1 MIPQVR
7 IYTASWRA
15 GAGWS
20 PTVFAQ
26 ESPTCSARFDAEN
39 DLYSFALTVPTRN
52 LIAALKAAGVRRLIV
67 QSSFGV
73 GDSRRDAGL
82 LERVFYALLLRG
94 AYADKVLQ
102 EQAVRESGLDYTI
115 VRPTRLTTAA
125 GAGRYT
131 ARVGPGPVP
140 SSIARADVAR
150 FILDALGTREYVGK
164 TVSLGGRTRPTETA
178 TQIPAEADHP
188 SASPSVRTTMRGI
201 RRAHGA
207 AQHQAKP
214 LLRSRPRRS
223 WSSCRELAERPVRHL
238 FVAATSVSVASRKPF
253 SLLRRRLKQ
262 P

>member
-1 MIPQVR
+1 MPFALSHATPLHCSLHRTWRWSGATFSISIPS
-7 IYTASWRA
+7 TL
-15 GAGWS
+15 
-20 PTVFAQ
+20 PP
-26 ESPTCSARFDAEN
+26 EARMP
-39 DLYSFALTVPTRN
+39 LCRCCGVSFAAARRPTNVFSQGTRN

-125 GAGRYT
+125 GTGRYT

-150 FILDALGTREYVGK
+150 FILDALATSEYVGK
-164 TVSLGGRTRPTETA
+164 TVSLGAPG
-178 TQIPAEADHP
+178 
-188 SASPSVRTTMRGI
+188 
-201 RRAHGA
+201 
-207 AQHQAKP
+207 
-214 LLRSRPRRS
+214 
-223 WSSCRELAERPVRHL
+223 
-238 FVAATSVSVASRKPF
+238 
-253 SLLRRRLKQ
+253 
-262 P
+262 